1 MTIYETDTSLPE
13 TIDTST
19 WGYGSQTGELPIRD
33 AVETSSTDLSSAV
46 NAVTS
51 EVFKMISLDGQIS
64 NSTYLRGLQLL
75 YLYDL
80 HWLAISYWPDA
91 ERLISSLSVTIT
103 GVSGIRDLEVQSD
116 RFSELSSRY
125 RSMLN
130 STTIDKKTL
139 QLVREETSVHGKMSA
154 VLESVLLFFVI
165 LGAANSGGSSI

>member
-1 MTIYETDTSLPE
+1 VTIYETDTSLPE